1 MTERDINIEGEETL
15 DEAPVEETAKEAADE
30 EVRSENVKSEEAEAA
45 EEEKDPLEKAQEQ
58 IEELKT
64 QLLYKVAEFE
74 NYRKRTLKERAELIL
89 NGGEKVITAI
99 LPIIDDMERAIEN
112 GAKTDDPEVL
122 REGMTLIHQ
131 KFMKTLESQ
140 GVSKIDTKDADFDT
154 DVHEAVA
161 MVPGMGEDKK
171 GKVIDCLQKGYKLND
186 KVIRHAKVA
195 VGQ

>member
-1 MTERDINIEGEETL
+1 MTEKDINIEDEETL
-15 DEAPVEETAKEAADE
+15 NENLTEETTE
-30 EVRSENVKSEEAEAA
+30 EV
-45 EEEKDPLEKAQEQ
+45 EEKDPLEKAQDE
-58 IEELKT
+58 IADLKDKW
-64 QLLYKVAEFE
+64 LRSVAEFE

-99 LPIIDDMERAIEN
+99 LPILDDMERAIEN
-112 GAKTDDPEVL
+112 GAKTDDSEVL

-140 GVSKIDTKDADFDT
+140 GVSKIETKDADFDT
-154 DVHEAVA
+154 DLHEAVA
-161 MVPGMGEDKK
+161 MVPGMGDDKK
-171 GKVIDCLQKGYKLND
+171 GKVIDCLQEGYKLND